1 MVKVIDDQFM
11 VCADCTPVLANGDYT
26 HLDYYYVSNDQS
38 GEISLEDM
46 IKRSNDGRASA
57 GGYIAL
63 GDREQDDEFSRQW
76 CDCCGTHLAGS
87 RTHFVVLGD

>member
-1 MVKVIDDQFM
+1 MVKIINDQFM
-11 VCADCTPVLANGDYT
+11 VCADCTPVLANGDYSA
-26 HLDYYYVSNDQS
+26 LDYYYDPT
-38 GEISLEDM
+38 ECEDK
-46 IKRSNDGRASA
+46 IKRINDGMASA

-63 GDREQDDEFSRQW
+63 GDRERDHDFSTEW

>member
-1 MVKVIDDQFM
+1 MVTIIDDQFM
-11 VCADCTPVLANGDYT
+11 ACADCTPVLANGDYT

-38 GEISLEDM
+38 GEISLEDK
-46 IKRSNDGRASA
+46 IKAIDKGMDDA

-63 GDREQDDEFSRQW
+63 GDREKDDEFSYQW

>member
-26 HLDYYYVSNDQS
+26 HLDYYYSDPAPV
-38 GEISLEDM
+38 
-46 IKRSNDGRASA
+46 IKAINEGINNA

-63 GDREQDDEFSRQW
+63 GDRDQDHNFSRYS
-76 CDCCGTHLAGS
+76 CDCCGTRLAGG